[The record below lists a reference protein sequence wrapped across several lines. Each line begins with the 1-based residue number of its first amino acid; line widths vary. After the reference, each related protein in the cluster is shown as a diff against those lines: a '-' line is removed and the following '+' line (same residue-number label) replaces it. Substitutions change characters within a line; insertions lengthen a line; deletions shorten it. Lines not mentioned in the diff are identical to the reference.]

1 MENATRAVVTVPI
14 WMLALAPVVVPI
26 GKFVLAPW
34 RREGLCVQHDDS
46 ILATGSENAKHEA

>member
-46 ILATGSENAKHEA
+46 TLATRSENAKHEA